1 MSQFFEYTDSGIRFK
16 GFQDLRKSL
25 VESWEATFGEDID
38 TSPTS
43 PDGHHIDLEAAT
55 VNSVA
60 EMLQAV
66 ANTMSRNQATGEY
79 LDLLAAFLGLER
91 ADGES
96 DASLRQRMNE
106 ADSTGLAT
114 LDAMRTYLRNNIA
127 PSVDVLE
134 NCEPTESSDGI
145 PGHHYRVVLPQS
157 VYDALVEKADE
168 GEIDSADDYVAQ
180 FIWICKPAG
189 IKGDG
194 NKTGHATDIVG
205 VIQPMK
211 FSITDTVGIDVK
223 VVLSLYREESFPQ
236 GGTGAVAD
244 AIRAWAAGTSPWAEP
259 EYTPGKDVLVTRFI
273 TPIMTVSG
281 IGSATLQVRK
291 HTEPESE
298 WQSTDIS
305 IGSQEIAEL
314 VSVSVEVGE

>member
-66 ANTMSRNQATGEY
+66 TGTMNRDQATGVFLEF
-79 LDLLAAFLGLER
+79 LAVFLGLER
-91 ADGES
+91 AEGES
-96 DASLRQRMNE
+96 DASLRQRMDE

-114 LDAMRTYLRNNIA
+114 LDAMRTYLRDNIA
-127 PSVDVLE
+127 PTVDVLE
-134 NCEPTESSDGI
+134 NCEPTTNDDGI
-145 PGHHYRVVLPQS
+145 PGHHFRVVLPQAI
-157 VYDALVEKADE
+157 YDALVEKADE

-180 FIWICKPAG
+180 HIWHCKPGG

-194 NKTGHATDIVG
+194 NKVG
-205 VIQPMK
+205 NARDRNGVRQPVN
-211 FSITDTVGIDVK
+211 FSITETVGIDVK

-236 GGTGAVAD
+236 GGAEAVAE
-244 AIRAWAAGTSPWAEP
+244 AIKAWAAGTSPWAKP
-259 EYTPGKDVLVTRFI
+259 EYTPGKDVLVKRFI

-281 IGSATLQVRK
+281 IADATLQVRK
-291 HTEPESE
+291 HTDPESA
-298 WQSTDIS
+298 WQSEDIS
-305 IGSQEIAEL
+305 IGSQEIANI

>member
-16 GFQDLRKSL
+16 GFQDLRKAL
-25 VESWEATFGEDID
+25 VEAWEATFGEDID

-55 VNSVA
+55 LNSVA

-66 ANTMSRNQATGEY
+66 ANTMSRNQATGVY

-194 NKTGHATDIVG
+194 NKTGYAKDVSG
-205 VIQPMK
+205 VRQPMK
-211 FSITDTVGIDVK
+211 FSLTGAVGIDVK
-223 VVLSLYREESFPQ
+223 VVLTLYGEEPFPQ
-236 GGTGAVAD
+236 GGLQAVHDAIVAWATGA
-244 AIRAWAAGTSPWAEP
+244 SPWSKP

-281 IGSATLQVRK
+281 IGSATVQVKK
-291 HTEPESE
+291 HTDST
-298 WQSTDIS
+298 WLSTDIP

-314 VSVSVEVGE
+314 VTVNVEVGE